1 MPSTTPPTKSCFRT
15 TILSEAA
22 VLRSLDYS
30 LLGTEQRDDCIELIF
45 DDPLQ
50 DAADTLRRHYN
61 RELRVASFDLTE
73 AFAWSKTI
81 VFSARRR
88 AGIPSYKGGVC
99 S

>member
-1 MPSTTPPTKSCFRT
+1 MSTSSPPTKTCFRT

-30 LLGTEQRDDCIELIF
+30 LLGTEQRDDCIELVF
-45 DDPLQ
+45 EDPLR
-50 DAADTLRRHYN
+50 DAADTLRKHYN

-73 AFAWSKTI
+73 GLAWAKTV

-88 AGIPSYKGGVC
+88 AGIPSNKGGRP
-99 S
+99 